1 MALEKVGTFVLTDE
15 SLDADSERVLIDGV
29 DLTRFEGNPVMLYNH
44 IRSASSWYGDQ
55 PDTRAILPIGRW
67 ENIRKQRKRIV
78 ADAYIDFNDEFAAK
92 IGNKV
97 RDGVINAVS
106 IGFRPLAWSD
116 SPEDMEKGQKGLT
129 VTQAELWEASLVDV
143 PSNPNALALS
153 ITKSVKQPENERK
166 EANPNGIYIKT
177 FHKLKDNE
185 MTGNNNWFEKAK
197 ALLAKFGKTVETEEE
212 AIKAFDETELPTAQP
227 DTDAIKALV
236 NETIAEA
243 VKTAT
248 DAVNANAEK
257 QIKALTE
264 QVANLVEIIEDN
276 QKETE
281 AQAEIETE
289 NEKAIKALE
298 AQLANLKAVRK
309 SDTPKGEGAPPVA
322 ANTKSSEPK
331 EGDGGYTVV
340 DGMLVKVASAGD
352 VLALYSKATSNKN

>member
-44 IRSASSWYGDQ
+44 IRSASSWYGNT
-55 PDTRAILPIGRW
+55 PDNRAILPIGRW

-97 RDGVINAVS
+97 RDSVINAVS

-129 VTQAELWEASLVDV
+129 ITQSELWEASLVDV

-153 ITKSVKQPENERK
+153 ITKSVSRPENEQK

-177 FHKLKDNE
+177 FYKLNDNE

-197 ALLAKFGKTVETEEE
+197 AFLSKLGKTVQTEEE
-212 AIKAFDETELPTAQP
+212 AIKAFDETELPAAQP
-227 DTDAIKALV
+227 DIASIKALV
-236 NETIAEA
+236 NETIEDV
-243 VKTAT
+243 VKKAT
-248 DAVNANAEK
+248 DVVSANAEK

-264 QVANLVEIIEDN
+264 QVANLVEIIQDN

-298 AQLANLKAVRK
+298 MQLANLKAVRK
-309 SDTPKGEGAPPVA
+309 SDTPKGDAVPLVA
-322 ANTKSSEPK
+322 ANTKNGEVK
-331 EGDGGYTVV
+331 EGEGGYTVV
-340 DGMLVKVASAGD
+340 DGMRVKVASAGD
-352 VLALYSKATSNKN
+352 VLAIYNNATSNKN